1 MSESKIIVYKT
12 NCGNPN
18 HFIEVFDRSQPMRS
32 YYIDSDRLIVPM
44 NNFVISGLDQVYRK
58 KTEEGMIIWVH
69 RLNSFIIAAV
79 IGESKLEIFSTAIK
93 DFRDMLQ
100 IVENFQPVK

>member
-1 MSESKIIVYKT
+1 MSESEIIIYKT
-12 NCGNPN
+12 NRGNPN
-18 HFIEVFDRSQPMRS
+18 HFLEVIDRNRPVR

-44 NNFVISGLDQVYRK
+44 NNLAISGLDQVYRK

-69 RLNSFIIAAV
+69 RLNSFIVAAA
-79 IGESKLEIFSTAIK
+79 IGESKLEIFSIAIK